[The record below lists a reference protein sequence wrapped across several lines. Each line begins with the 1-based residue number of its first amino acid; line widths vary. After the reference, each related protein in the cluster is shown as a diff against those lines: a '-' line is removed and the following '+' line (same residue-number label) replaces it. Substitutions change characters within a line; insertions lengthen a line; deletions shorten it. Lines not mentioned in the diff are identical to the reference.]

1 MHASKKK
8 AKLKILIFLAKNAK
22 SSPGRTPPLTFLVFC
37 DAAFLYACA
46 VLNVKKI

>member
-22 SSPGRTPPLTFLVFC
+22 SSPERTPPLTFFIFC
-37 DAAFLYACA
+37 DAVFLHA
-46 VLNVKKI
+46 